1 MTPRIVLCTWED
13 ASQEGCGPWVS
24 QEDAKPMAATIF
36 HQVGFILE
44 DTPECVVLTCAMEE
58 PGKGLMASRE
68 RIPRGMV
75 RSIVDLVPAAA
86 KSPARSK
93 RKPA

>member
-1 MTPRIVLCTWED
+1 MKDARIVWVVWED
-13 ASQEGCGPWVS
+13 ASVEDIGPWVD
-24 QEDAKPMAATIF
+24 QENAKPMRVTLF
-36 HQVGFILE
+36 NQVGFLLE

-75 RSIVDLVPAAA
+75 RSLVDLVPDAV
-86 KSPARSK
+86 KPPARK
-93 RKPA
+93 RKTA